1 MARLLAD
8 LPAAIDFHVH
18 MLEATVFERCAPH
31 SVLSGFG
38 KRTTI
43 EPRAV
48 EFNRKMMDPAL
59 QIEDMDARGIG
70 ASVVSSGTVIET
82 TSWTG
87 PSEELVLV
95 QRLNDTIA
103 EWVRTYPGRF
113 VGSFTL
119 PLQDVALAL
128 GELARAVDELGLRVV
143 NAPSRVGDEYLG
155 APRFRPFWEAVHARD
170 LVAFVHPEGTKDPW
184 FQQFALWNS
193 LGQSIEEAKVMA
205 SLIYEGTFDAFPGLK
220 IVMSH
225 GGGYFPHYMGRMDRN
240 VTMQPQT
247 MQKISRKPSEYLR
260 SFYYDSC
267 VYDPTVLEALVRIV
281 GADRIVLGSDY
292 PVGGA
297 DPVGFIA
304 EQSSLSDDD
313 VRAVVAGNAAALLG
327 LSDPRYRR
335 VPTPGRA

>member
-1 MARLLAD
+1 MARLVAD

-18 MLEATVFERCAPH
+18 MLEKSVFERCAAH

-38 KRTTI
+38 KRTAVD
-43 EPRAV
+43 PRAV
-48 EFNRKMMDPAL
+48 EFNRKMMDPAP

-70 ASVVSSGTVIET
+70 ASVVTSGTVIET
-82 TSWTG
+82 TSWAE
-87 PSEELVLV
+87 PREELALV

-103 EWVRTYPGRF
+103 EWVRAYPGRF

-119 PLQDVALAL
+119 PLQDVDVAL
-128 GELARAVDELGLRVV
+128 GELTRAVDELGLRVV

-170 LVAFVHPEGTKDPW
+170 LVVFVHPEGVQDPW

-220 IVMSH
+220 IVISH

-240 VTMQPQT
+240 VKMQPQT
-247 MQKISRKPSEYLR
+247 MKNISRKPSEYLR
-260 SFYYDSC
+260 SFFYDTC
-267 VYDPTVLEALVRIV
+267 VYDSTALDTLVRIV

-292 PVGGA
+292 PVGDA

-304 EQSSLSDDD
+304 ESASLTDDD
-313 VRAVVAGNAAALLG
+313 VRAIVAGNAASLLG
-327 LSDPRYRR
+327 LSDPRYTR
-335 VPTPGRA
+335 VPTPGRP